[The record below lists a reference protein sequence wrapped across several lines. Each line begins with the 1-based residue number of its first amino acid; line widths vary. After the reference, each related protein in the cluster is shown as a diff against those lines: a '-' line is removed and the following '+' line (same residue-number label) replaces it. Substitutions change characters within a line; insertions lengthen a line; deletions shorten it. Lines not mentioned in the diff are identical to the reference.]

1 MIVVS
6 AASGALG
13 RLVVDRLLTRVPAGE
28 VVAAVR
34 DPGAAAD
41 LAARGVQVR
50 RGDYDDPASLRE
62 AFGGADR
69 LLLISSPELDP
80 ARRLAQHLAAL
91 DAAGVAGVGALAYTS
106 FLGAESDGTGVTEA
120 HHATEK
126 AILAGGLP
134 YTMLRHPYYSEAF
147 LNPGLRAAVASGELT
162 DATGGRGLNTASRA
176 DLAEAAANVLT
187 GDGHLGRGYDF
198 TGPLWTYPQLA
209 RTLTEVSGVPVAHR
223 EGPDDASGALRWL
236 NGQVRAGALET
247 QTGDLQEVLGRPAT
261 TLRQAVTTA
270 LRPAGPGGA

>member
-13 RLVVDRLLTRVPAGE
+13 RLVIEQLLTRVPAGE

-62 AFGGADR
+62 AFGGAGR
-69 LLLISSPELDP
+69 LLLISSSELDP
-80 ARRLAQHLAAL
+80 ARRLAQHLAAI
-91 DAAGVAGVGALAYTS
+91 DAAGIAGAGALAYTS
-106 FLGAESDGTGVTEA
+106 FLGAGSGGTGVTEA

-126 AILAGGLP
+126 AILDSGLP

-209 RTLTEVSGVPVAHR
+209 RTLAEVSGVPVAHR

-247 QTGDLQEVLGRPAT
+247 QTGDLREVLGRPAT
-261 TLRQAVTTA
+261 TLRQAVTAA
-270 LRPAGPGGA
+270 LRPAGPGGT